1 MDIAQDIKDRITVAA
16 NALYEELARSEFPT
30 VAAVRSR
37 AATDMNAASIVMRQW
52 RRAQTTQSAPVAVDV
67 PDKVRTAHGVAL
79 ASLWSE
85 AQALANTGLSAAQ
98 AAWDTERA
106 EAEALRGEL
115 SDAFEAQHRELE
127 TAQAQIA
134 RHIEQQTRQQAQDE
148 ALRSEL
154 AQANQRAGTAEA
166 RAVEIERRA
175 NDLATEL
182 QRLHAD
188 LTSTKAAAEAE
199 RQQHT
204 EQRKQSAQEAL
215 RVAERM
221 TKAEA
226 DRDQERREAGKARE
240 EAARLQGMVQALTS
254 QNAELMRAVAGVT
267 GPASPAMP
275 AAVSAI
281 ATGKKKNQ

>member
-16 NALYEELARSEFPT
+16 NALYEELGRSEFPT

-52 RRAQTTQSAPVAVDV
+52 RRAQTTQSAPVAVEV
-67 PDKVRTAHGVAL
+67 PDKVRTAHGAAL

-85 AQALANTGLSAAQ
+85 AQALANTSLSAAQ
-98 AAWDTERA
+98 AAWDTERG

-115 SDAFEAQHRELE
+115 SEAFEAQHRELE
-127 TAQAQIA
+127 AAQAQIA
-134 RHIEQQTRQQAQDE
+134 GHIEQQTRQQAQDE
-148 ALRSEL
+148 ALRGEL
-154 AQANQRAGTAEA
+154 AQASQRAGTAEA

-175 NDLATEL
+175 NDLASEL
-182 QRLHAD
+182 QRLHAE
-188 LTSTKAAAEAE
+188 LASTQATAQAE

-221 TKAEA
+221 TQAEA

-240 EAARLQGMVQALTS
+240 ETARLQGMVQAMTS
-254 QNAELMRAVAGVT
+254 QNAELMRAVAG
-267 GPASPAMP
+267 GPGAAP
-275 AAVSAI
+275 AA
-281 ATGKKKNQ
+281 GPGEKKDQ

>member
-16 NALYEELARSEFPT
+16 NALYEELGRSEFPT

-52 RRAQTTQSAPVAVDV
+52 RRAQTTQSSPVAVEV
-67 PDKVRTAHGVAL
+67 PDKVRTAHGAAL
-79 ASLWSE
+79 ASLWAE

-115 SDAFEAQHRELE
+115 SDAFEAQHRDLE

-134 RHIEQQTRQQAQDE
+134 RHIEQQSHQQAQSE
-148 ALRSEL
+148 ALRAEL
-154 AQANQRAGTAEA
+154 AQVSQRAGTAEA
-166 RAVEIERRA
+166 RATEIERRA
-175 NDLATEL
+175 NDLASEL

-240 EAARLQGMVQALTS
+240 EAARLQGMVQAMTN
-254 QNAELMRAVAGVT
+254 QNAELMRAVAGGT
-267 GPASPAMP
+267 GTAVMPASSPSP
-275 AAVSAI
+275 
-281 ATGKKKNQ
+281 ATGKKKDQ

>member
-16 NALYEELARSEFPT
+16 DALYEELGRSEFPT

-67 PDKVRTAHGVAL
+67 PDKVRTAHSVAL

-85 AQALANTGLSAAQ
+85 AQALANTGLAAAQ
-98 AAWDTERA
+98 AAWDTERG

-115 SDAFEAQHRELE
+115 SEAFEAQHRDLQ

-134 RHIEQQTRQQAQDE
+134 RHIEQQSHQQAQSE
-148 ALRSEL
+148 ALRADL
-154 AQANQRAGTAEA
+154 AQVSQRAGTAEA
-166 RAVEIERRA
+166 RATEIERRA
-175 NDLATEL
+175 NDLASEL
-182 QRLHAD
+182 QRLHTD
-188 LTSTKAAAEAE
+188 LTSTQATAQAE

-221 TKAEA
+221 TQAEA

-240 EAARLQGMVQALTS
+240 EAARLQGMAQAMTS

-267 GPASPAMP
+267 GTAAMP
-275 AAVSAI
+275 ASSPSPAP
-281 ATGKKKNQ
+281 GKKKDQ

>member
-16 NALYEELARSEFPT
+16 NALYEDLGRSEFPT

-52 RRAQTTQSAPVAVDV
+52 RRAQTTQSAPVAIDV
-67 PDKVRTAHGVAL
+67 PDKVRIAHGVAL

-98 AAWDTERA
+98 AAWDTERG

-115 SDAFEAQHRELE
+115 SDAFETQHRELE

-154 AQANQRAGTAEA
+154 AQASQRAGTAEA

-175 NDLATEL
+175 NDLASEL

-240 EAARLQGMVQALTS
+240 EAARLQGMVQAMTS
-254 QNAELMRAVAGVT
+254 QNAELMRAVAGLT
-267 GPASPAMP
+267 GTAPAP
-275 AAVSAI
+275 AAVSAT
-281 ATGKKKNQ
+281 ATGKKKDQ

>member
-16 NALYEELARSEFPT
+16 NALYEELGRSEFPT

-52 RRAQTTQSAPVAVDV
+52 RRAQTTQSAPVAIEV
-67 PDKVRTAHGVAL
+67 PEKVRTAHGAAL

-98 AAWDTERA
+98 AAWDTERF

-115 SDAFEAQHRELE
+115 SEAFEAQHRELE

-134 RHIEQQTRQQAQDE
+134 RHIEQHTHQQAQGE
-148 ALRSEL
+148 ALRAEL
-154 AQANQRAGTAEA
+154 AQASQRAGTAEA
-166 RAVEIERRA
+166 RAIEIERRA
-175 NDLATEL
+175 NDLASEL

-188 LTSTKAAAEAE
+188 LASTQATAQAE

-204 EQRKQSAQEAL
+204 EQRKHSAQEAL

-221 TKAEA
+221 TQAEA
-226 DRDQERREAGKARE
+226 DRDQERREASKARE
-240 EAARLQGMVQALTS
+240 EAARLQGMVQAMTS
-254 QNAELMRAVAGVT
+254 QNAELMRAVAG
-267 GPASPAMP
+267 GSGAASPAMP
-275 AAVSAI
+275 AAVSATT
-281 ATGKKKNQ
+281 TGKKKDQ

>member
-16 NALYEELARSEFPT
+16 DALYEELGRSEFPT

-67 PDKVRTAHGVAL
+67 PDKVRTAHSAAL

-85 AQALANTGLSAAQ
+85 AQALANTGLAAAQ
-98 AAWDTERA
+98 AAWDTERG

-115 SDAFEAQHRELE
+115 SEAFEAQHRDLE

-134 RHIEQQTRQQAQDE
+134 RHIEQQSHQQAQSE
-148 ALRSEL
+148 ALRADL
-154 AQANQRAGTAEA
+154 AQVSQRAGTAEA
-166 RAVEIERRA
+166 RATEIERRA
-175 NDLATEL
+175 NDLASEL
-182 QRLHAD
+182 QRLHTD
-188 LTSTKAAAEAE
+188 LTSTQATAQAE

-204 EQRKQSAQEAL
+204 EQRKQTAQEAL
-215 RVAERM
+215 RVAQRM
-221 TKAEA
+221 TQAEA

-240 EAARLQGMVQALTS
+240 EAARLQGMAQAMTS

-267 GPASPAMP
+267 GTAAMP
-275 AAVSAI
+275 ASSPSPAP
-281 ATGKKKNQ
+281 GKKKDQ

>member
-16 NALYEELARSEFPT
+16 NALYEELGRSEFPT

-79 ASLWSE
+79 ASLWAE

-98 AAWDTERA
+98 AAWDTERG
-106 EAEALRGEL
+106 EAEALRAEL
-115 SDAFEAQHRELE
+115 SDAFEAQHRDLE

-134 RHIEQQTRQQAQDE
+134 RQIEQHTHQQAHCE
-148 ALRSEL
+148 ALRAEL
-154 AQANQRAGTAEA
+154 AQASQRAGTAEA
-166 RAVEIERRA
+166 RAIEIERRA
-175 NDLATEL
+175 NDLASEL

-188 LTSTKAAAEAE
+188 LTSTKAATEAE
-199 RQQHT
+199 REQHT

-226 DRDQERREAGKARE
+226 DRDQERRESGKARE
-240 EAARLQGMVQALTS
+240 EAARLQGMVQAMTS
-254 QNAELMRAVAGVT
+254 QNAELMRAVAGVSGT
-267 GPASPAMP
+267 APEASARKSRGSLAP
-275 AAVSAI
+275 
-281 ATGKKKNQ
+281 

>member
-1 MDIAQDIKDRITVAA
+1 MNISQDIKDRITVAA
-16 NALYEELARSEFPT
+16 DALYEELGRSEFPT

-52 RRAQTTQSAPVAVDV
+52 RRAQTTQSAPVAVDI
-67 PDKVRTAHGVAL
+67 PDKVRTAHSVAL

-85 AQALANTGLSAAQ
+85 AQAVANTGLSAAQ

-115 SDAFEAQHRELE
+115 SDAFEAQHRDLQ

-134 RHIEQQTRQQAQDE
+134 RHIEQQTHQQAQSE
-148 ALRSEL
+148 ALRAEL
-154 AQANQRAGTAEA
+154 AQVSQRAGTAEA
-166 RAVEIERRA
+166 RAIEIERRA
-175 NDLATEL
+175 NDLASEL

-188 LTSTKAAAEAE
+188 LASTQATAQAE

-215 RVAERM
+215 RVAQKM
-221 TKAEA
+221 TQAEA

-240 EAARLQGMVQALTS
+240 EAARLQGMVQAMTS
-254 QNAELMRAVAGVT
+254 QNAELMRAMAGVT
-267 GPASPAMP
+267 GAVPSTGPAPGP
-275 AAVSAI
+275 
-281 ATGKKKNQ
+281 GKKKDQ

>member
-16 NALYEELARSEFPT
+16 NALYEELGRSEFPT

-85 AQALANTGLSAAQ
+85 AQALANTGLSVAQ

-115 SDAFEAQHRELE
+115 SDAFEAQHRDLE

-134 RHIEQQTRQQAQDE
+134 RHIEQQTHQQAQGE

-154 AQANQRAGTAEA
+154 AQASQRAGTAEA
-166 RAVEIERRA
+166 RAIEIERRA
-175 NDLATEL
+175 NDLASEL
-182 QRLHAD
+182 QRMHAD
-188 LTSTKAAAEAE
+188 LASTKAAAQAE

-221 TKAEA
+221 TQAEA
-226 DRDQERREAGKARE
+226 DRDRERREAGKARE
-240 EAARLQGMVQALTS
+240 EAARLQGMVQAMTS
-254 QNAELMRAVAGVT
+254 QNAELMRAVAGGT
-267 GPASPAMP
+267 GTLAP
-275 AAVSAI
+275 AAPGSA
-281 ATGKKKNQ
+281 KKKEL

>member
-16 NALYEELARSEFPT
+16 DALYEELGRSEFPT

-67 PDKVRTAHGVAL
+67 PDKVRTAHSAAL

-85 AQALANTGLSAAQ
+85 AQALANTGLAAAQ
-98 AAWDTERA
+98 AAWDTERG

-115 SDAFEAQHRELE
+115 SEAFEAQHRDLE

-134 RHIEQQTRQQAQDE
+134 RHIEQQSHQQAQSE
-148 ALRSEL
+148 ALRADL
-154 AQANQRAGTAEA
+154 AQVSQRAGTAEA
-166 RAVEIERRA
+166 RATEIERRA
-175 NDLATEL
+175 NDLASEL
-182 QRLHAD
+182 QRLHTD
-188 LTSTKAAAEAE
+188 LTSTQATAQAE

-204 EQRKQSAQEAL
+204 EQRKQTAQEAL

-221 TKAEA
+221 TQAEA

-240 EAARLQGMVQALTS
+240 EAARLQGMAQAMTS

-267 GPASPAMP
+267 GTAAMP
-275 AAVSAI
+275 ASSPSPAP
-281 ATGKKKNQ
+281 GKKKDQ

>member
-16 NALYEELARSEFPT
+16 NALYEELGRSEFPT

-52 RRAQTTQSAPVAVDV
+52 RRAQTTQSAPVALDV
-67 PDKVRTAHGVAL
+67 PDKVRAAHGVAL
-79 ASLWSE
+79 ASLWAE

-115 SDAFEAQHRELE
+115 SDAFEAQHRDLE

-134 RHIEQQTRQQAQDE
+134 RHIEQQTHQQAQGE
-148 ALRSEL
+148 ALRADL
-154 AQANQRAGTAEA
+154 AQVSQRAGTAEA
-166 RAVEIERRA
+166 RATEIERRA
-175 NDLATEL
+175 NDLASEL

-188 LTSTKAAAEAE
+188 LASTQAAAQAE

-240 EAARLQGMVQALTS
+240 EAARLQGMVQAMTN
-254 QNAELMRAVAGVT
+254 QNAELMRAVAGGT
-267 GPASPAMP
+267 GAAAAPAAMP
-275 AAVSAI
+275 AT
-281 ATGKKKNQ
+281 ATGKKKDQ